1 MKRMG
6 AKELWEG
13 IKRYRYALL
22 VLALGVLLLLL
33 PTGGSGGSSGGQEA
47 QSAELSADEWLREVQ
62 QELAD
67 TLSRIEGAG
76 KLTLML
82 SVETGMRNELA
93 RDTEQTLREGE
104 QSLSSETV
112 FISKGSG
119 QEEVVVIRS
128 GYPVFRGAVVVCEG
142 GDSPSVRLAVTQ
154 AVTALTGL
162 SSDKISV
169 IKGNVK

>member
-1 MKRMG
+1 MKRMS
-6 AKELWEG
+6 AKELWERV
-13 IKRYRYALL
+13 KRYRYALL

-33 PTGGSGGSSGGQEA
+33 PSGGSGGSAAETAESGA
-47 QSAELSADEWLREVQ
+47 LSEEQWLRQVQ

-76 KLTLML
+76 ELTLML
-82 SVETGMRNELA
+82 SVEMGRQNQLA
-93 RDTEQTLREGE
+93 RDTEQTLRDDE
-104 QSLSSETV
+104 QSRSSETV
-112 FISKGSG
+112 ILSKGSG
-119 QEEVVVIRS
+119 QEEVVVTCS

-142 GDSPSVRLAVTQ
+142 GGDPSVRLAVTQ

>member
-33 PTGGSGGSSGGQEA
+33 PTGGYGSSGGEA
-47 QSAELSADEWLREVQ
+47 TQSAELSADQWLGQVQ

-76 KLTLML
+76 KVTLML

-112 FISKGSG
+112 ILSKGSG